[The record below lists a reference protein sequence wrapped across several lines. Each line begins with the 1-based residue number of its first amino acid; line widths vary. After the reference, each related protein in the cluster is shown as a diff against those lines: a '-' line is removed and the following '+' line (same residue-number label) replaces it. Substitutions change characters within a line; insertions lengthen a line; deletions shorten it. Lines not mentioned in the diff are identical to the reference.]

1 MKLGPVAHQFGVVK
15 GPAPLVNREIGQDEV
30 QVINSNKCLLFL
42 STADL
47 AWVDECAN
55 AVKGRLT
62 TFLVNGADRMPASL
76 TNYLFNTQLNDA
88 VVITDLSI
96 PKGYQ

>member
-1 MKLGPVAHQFGVVK
+1 VKLGPVAHQFGVVK
-15 GPAPLVNREIGQDEV
+15 GPAPLVYREIGQDEV

-47 AWVDECAN
+47 DWVDECAT
-55 AVKGRLT
+55 AVKDRLT
-62 TFLVNGADRMPASL
+62 TFHVNGAASMSTSL

-88 VVITDLSI
+88 VVITDMSI